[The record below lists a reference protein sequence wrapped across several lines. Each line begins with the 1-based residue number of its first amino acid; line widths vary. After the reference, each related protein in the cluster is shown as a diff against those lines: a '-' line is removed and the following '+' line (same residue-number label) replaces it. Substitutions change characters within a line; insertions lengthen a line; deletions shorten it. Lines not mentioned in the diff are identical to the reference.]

1 MYFYKYKPNKKSLG
15 RKTGFKNSRGISVG
29 LKRYAKLAII
39 VLAIVPLL
47 YLADKTIAYAHSRL
61 SYTGHNSITGAI
73 SAAIFTANLPGEYL
87 RIKTV
92 TVSGNKFVTEEE
104 LSPYLNEL
112 KGNNI
117 FKADLKRLVLRLKEH
132 PWIKDVTVKRELPS
146 SIQVAILERM
156 PYLYISSNSRLFIA
170 DEEGIL
176 MGEKP
181 ASLLS
186 LPVVYGVSLSGI
198 KEGEKVPAEGMQ
210 SALEV
215 KRELTAAPWV
225 DISSS
230 GIEVGERAQIT
241 LHLKEYSIRLGK
253 GRYKEKLKRF
263 YELAKNLKDKGT
275 FKEVDLR
282 FENQVIV
289 KEAGT

>member
-1 MYFYKYKPNKKSLG
+1 MYFYKYKPNKKSQG
-15 RKTGFKNSRGISVG
+15 SKPKFRNRKGLSAG
-29 LKRYAKLAII
+29 LKRYAKLVII
-39 VLAIVPLL
+39 VLAIVPAL
-47 YLADKTIAYAHSRL
+47 YLADKTIALAHSRL
-61 SYTGHNSITGAI
+61 SFAGHIDNMSI
-73 SAAIFTANLPGEYL
+73 FPVNFPGDYL
-87 RIKTV
+87 KIKTV
-92 TVSGNKFVTEEE
+92 TVTGNKFLTEEE

-112 KGNNI
+112 KGTNI
-117 FKADLKRLVLRLKEH
+117 FKAGLKTLVLRLKEH

-146 SIQVAILERM
+146 SIQVNILERI
-156 PYLYISSNSRLFIA
+156 PALYVSSSGKLYLA

-176 MGEKP
+176 LGEKP

-186 LPVVYGVSLSGI
+186 LPVVYGVSLTGI
-198 KEGEKVPAEGMQ
+198 KTGEKISAEGIQ

-215 KRELTAAPWV
+215 KRELTAIPWV

-241 LHLKEYSIRLGK
+241 LHLTDYSIRLGK

-263 YELAKNLKDKGT
+263 YELAKNIKDKGS
-275 FKEVDLR
+275 FKEIDLR

-289 KEAGT
+289 RGSGT